1 MGGRHHVVVG
11 DVVQAAHLHNKV
23 NRIPVRCLTDYNP
36 RLFYDL
42 ASDFHFLV
50 LLELIVPGRKAGEI

>member
-1 MGGRHHVVVG
+1 MVVG